1 MGKAK
6 EQTCQ
11 TTFGQQGEK
20 DPSPNK
26 TKQKNSPQ
34 NFHQSPSNPEP
45 EYRSPT

>member
-34 NFHQSPSNPEP
+34 NFH
-45 EYRSPT
+45 